1 MDKSMSEVQTSGVK
15 DAAYAIIQSLPN
27 DVTWDEVQYRLYV
40 RQQIDAGLADSNAG
54 RLIDTD
60 EMRRRLI
67 ERKSIT

>member
-1 MDKSMSEVQTSGVK
+1 MSESQSSGVK
-15 DAAYAIIQSLPN
+15 DAVNAIIQSLPN

-40 RQQIDAGLADSNAG
+40 RQQVESGLADSDAG

-67 ERKSIT
+67 DRKK